1 MITDAHSTCGV
12 RHKPLSMADLTRN
25 DHAARDN
32 FTLPYG
38 RAERI
43 GSREQLCV
51 TQNLARILGLVM
63 VT

>member
-1 MITDAHSTCGV
+1 MEE
-12 RHKPLSMADLTRN
+12 LTRN
-25 DHAARDN
+25 YHPVRDN

-38 RAERI
+38 RAECI

-51 TQNLARILGLVM
+51 TQNVARILELVM

>member
-1 MITDAHSTCGV
+1 MITDAHSTRGV
-12 RHKPLSMADLTRN
+12 RQRRLSMEELTRN
-25 DHAARDN
+25 DHAVRDN

-38 RAERI
+38 RAECI

>member
-1 MITDAHSTCGV
+1 MITDARSTCGV
-12 RHKPLSMADLTRN
+12 RQRRLYMEELTRN
-25 DHAARDN
+25 YHPVRDN
-32 FTLPYG
+32 FTPPYG
-38 RAERI
+38 RAECI